1 MVMRPITAACIG
13 ATLGVI
19 AAILF
24 WILVYLAGLTFGQ
37 RCAAEA
43 LPNES
48 SQACIQ
54 RLMAATDN
62 KEQ

>member
-1 MVMRPITAACIG
+1 MADTLKAVYIG
-13 ATLGVI
+13 AALGLIV
-19 AAILF
+19 AILF

-37 RCAAEA
+37 RCATEA

-48 SQACIQ
+48 AQACVQ

>member
-13 ATLGVI
+13 AILGVI
-19 AAILF
+19 AAVLF

-37 RCAAEA
+37 RCAIEA
-43 LPNES
+43 RPNES
-48 SQACIQ
+48 AQACVQ
-54 RLMAATDN
+54 RLKGTTDN